1 MTAMSME
8 TRKELIEAVGFR
20 YRSESRLGKTKYEQG
35 VVIANA
41 TLQSSI
47 VL

>member
-20 YRSESRLGKTKYEQG
+20 YRSESRLGKTNILNEFVKLTG
-35 VVIANA
+35 FHRKHA
-41 TLQSSI
+41 
-47 VL
+47 